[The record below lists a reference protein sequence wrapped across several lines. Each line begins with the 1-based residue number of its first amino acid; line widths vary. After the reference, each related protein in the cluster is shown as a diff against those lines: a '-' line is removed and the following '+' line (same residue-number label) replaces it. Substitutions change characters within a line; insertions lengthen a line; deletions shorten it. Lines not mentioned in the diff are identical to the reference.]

1 MRMRCI
7 HAPIYAQQAALE
19 SNGTLSRAEAIS
31 LGSSNIETLLGLE
44 TQHDLVAYKGGDM
57 FELSSR
63 VAAVISP
70 KRGFVDLF

>member
-1 MRMRCI
+1 MISNPVC
-7 HAPIYAQQAALE
+7 AQQAALE

-31 LGSSNIETLLGLE
+31 LGSSNIETLVGLE
-44 TQHDLVAYKGGDM
+44 TQHDLVAYKGGGI

-70 KRGFVDLF
+70 KRGFVDIF